1 MLEIALTPSSLFAL
15 TGRGNVGGIANVA
28 WTPGIPP
35 ENNIVA
41 TIFCPVLMLLLAFK
55 WIFICDLIEAAFQ

>member
-1 MLEIALTPSSLFAL
+1 MLEIALTPSSFAL

-35 ENNIVA
+35 EDNIAA
-41 TIFCPVLMLLLAFK
+41 TVSRPVSMLLQAFK
-55 WIFICDLIEAAFQ
+55 HF